1 MIKNNNYQS
10 ISYHNNSIQVP
21 NKPTIPFIEG
31 DGIGSD
37 IWQASVR
44 VINAA
49 VRKAY
54 NGQREIQW
62 MEVYAGEKAFRKY
75 RNWLPQ
81 ETLDAFRK
89 FIVGIKG
96 PLTTPVGEGIRSL
109 NVQIR
114 KSLDLYTCLRP
125 IKWFPGVP
133 SPVKS
138 PQDVDVVVF
147 RENTEDIYAGIEF
160 ESFSSEAEEFLNVF
174 REMYPNEYGKIRFPD
189 TSGFSLKP
197 ISREGTERIMRASI
211 NYAIKNNRSKV
222 TIVHK
227 GNIMKYTEGAF
238 CKWSYNLSETEFH
251 ERVYTQNQWVRTKND
266 KSEALANKEQASSIK
281 EGKIIINDV
290 IADIAFQKTLTRPK
304 DFDIIVTTNLN
315 GDYLSDAIAAQVGG
329 IGISPGG
336 NINFET
342 GIAVFEATHGTA
354 PKYAN
359 KNVVNPSSVIL
370 SGELLLRYLGWDEAA
385 DLINKGLGGT
395 IKSKKVT
402 YDFHRLMDNGI
413 KVTTS
418 EFGDEIINNM

>member
-1 MIKNNNYQS
+1 MTKNNIYQS
-10 ISYHNNSIQVP
+10 ISFHNNSIQVP

-49 VRKAY
+49 VKKAY
-54 NGQREIQW
+54 DGQREIQW

-75 RNWLPQ
+75 GNWLPQ
-81 ETLDAFRK
+81 ETIDAFKK

-109 NVQIR
+109 NVHIR

-138 PQDVDVVVF
+138 PQDIDVVIF

-160 ESFSSEAEEFLNVF
+160 ESFSSEAEKFLNVF
-174 REMYPNEYGKIRFPD
+174 RELFPNEFRKIRFPD
-189 TSGFSLKP
+189 SSGFSLKP

-211 NYAIKNNRSKV
+211 NYAIRNKRNKI

-238 CKWSYNLSETEFH
+238 CRWAYNLSETEFQ
-251 ERVYTQNQWVRTKND
+251 ERVYTQNQWVRTKNE
-266 KSEALANKEQASSIK
+266 KSEAFANEEQASSIK
-281 EGKIIINDV
+281 KGKIVINDV
-290 IADIAFQKTLTRPK
+290 IADIAFQKILTRPK

-329 IGISPGG
+329 IGISPGA

-342 GIAVFEATHGTA
+342 GIAVFEASHGTA
-354 PKYAN
+354 LKYAN
-359 KNVVNPSSVIL
+359 KNIVNPSSVIL

-385 DLINKGLGGT
+385 NLINKGLRGT

-418 EFGDEIINNM
+418 EFGDEVINNM

>member
-1 MIKNNNYQS
+1 MTKNKNFQP
-10 ISYHNNSIQVP
+10 ISFHNNSIQVP

-31 DGIGSD
+31 DGIGPD

-49 VRKAY
+49 VKKAY
-54 NGQREIQW
+54 DGQRQIQW

-75 RNWLPQ
+75 GKWLPQ
-81 ETLDAFRK
+81 ETLDAFNK

-109 NVQIR
+109 NVHIR
-114 KSLDLYTCLRP
+114 KSLDLYTCMRP
-125 IKWFPGVP
+125 IKWFLGVP

-138 PQDVDVVVF
+138 PQDIDVVIF

-160 ESFSSEAEEFLNVF
+160 ESFSPEAEKFLNVF
-174 REMYPNEYGKIRFPD
+174 RELYPNEFDKIRFPD
-189 TSGFSLKP
+189 SSGFSLKP
-197 ISREGTERIMRASI
+197 ISREGTERIIRASI
-211 NYAIKNNRSKV
+211 NYAIRNKRNKI

-227 GNIMKYTEGAF
+227 GNIMKFTEGAF
-238 CKWSYNLSETEFH
+238 CKWAYYLSETEFKD
-251 ERVYTQNQWVRTKND
+251 RVYTQNQWVRTKNE
-266 KSEALANKEQASSIK
+266 KSEAFANEEQASSTK

-290 IADIAFQKTLTRPK
+290 IADIAFQKALTRPK

-342 GIAVFEATHGTA
+342 GIAVFEASHGTA

-385 DLINKGLGGT
+385 DLINKGLGET
-395 IKSKKVT
+395 IKLKKVT
-402 YDFHRLMDNGI
+402 YDLYRLMDDGI
-413 KVTTS
+413 KVSTS
-418 EFGDEIINNM
+418 KFGDEVINNM

>member
-1 MIKNNNYQS
+1 MTKNNNYKS
-10 ISYHNNSIQVP
+10 ISFHNNSIQVP

-44 VINAA
+44 VFNAA
-49 VRKAY
+49 VQKAY
-54 NGQREIQW
+54 DGQREIQW

-75 RNWLPQ
+75 GKWLPQ
-81 ETLDAFRK
+81 ETLDAFK
-89 FIVGIKG
+89 KYLVGIKG

-109 NVQIR
+109 NVHIR
-114 KSLDLYTCLRP
+114 KSLDLYTCMRP

-138 PQDVDVVVF
+138 PQDINVVIF

-160 ESFSSEAEEFLNVF
+160 ESYTSEAEEFVKVF
-174 REMYPNEYGKIRFPD
+174 RELFPNEFRKIRFPD
-189 TSGFSLKP
+189 SSGFSLKP
-197 ISREGTERIMRASI
+197 ISREGSERIMRASI
-211 NYAIKNNRSKV
+211 NYAIRNKRNKI

-227 GNIMKYTEGAF
+227 GNIMKFTEGAF
-238 CKWSYNLSETEFH
+238 CKWAYYLSETEFKD
-251 ERVYTQNQWVRTKND
+251 RVYTQNQWVRAKNE
-266 KSEALANKEQASSIK
+266 KSEAFANEEQASSTK

-290 IADIAFQKTLTRPK
+290 IADIAFQKALTRPK
-304 DFDIIVTTNLN
+304 DFDMIVTTNLN
-315 GDYLSDAIAAQVGG
+315 GDYLSDAIAAQIGG

-342 GIAVFEATHGTA
+342 GIAVFEASHGTA

-385 DLINKGLGGT
+385 DLINKGLVIT

-402 YDFHRLMDNGI
+402 YDFHRLMDKGI

-418 EFGDEIINNM
+418 EFGDELINNM